1 MAAAGLT
8 NGEIGQKLY
17 IPHRTVAQHLFRL
30 GGDGWRGSAHR
41 PPPPQ
46 AGHRPFVGLAG
57 WGTVVANETGIARA
71 CAGEKEVG
79 VRDEGPEHWPNRV
92 G

>member
-57 WGTVVANETGIARA
+57 WGTVVADETGIGNLR
-71 CAGEKEVG
+71 GLFV
-79 VRDEGPEHWPNRV
+79 RV
-92 G
+92 GATDSNARPPA